1 MIPPSGALGPL
12 QSLSA
17 VLSFQP
23 SQLGT
28 FKSIA
33 QLSILDGL
41 AYVSIKLFGESEPPE
56 GKKTIIGGIDKF
68 PEDFE
73 RKMKFVDPSKI
84 LLEKQESERYKNQ
97 GDKESKSITSTDRDK
112 MYGIVRYVFIKVV
125 TLCIIDIDI
134 GIGLTIERYNKG

>member
-1 MIPPSGALGPL
+1 M
-12 QSLSA
+12 
-17 VLSFQP
+17 
-23 SQLGT
+23 
-28 FKSIA
+28 
-33 QLSILDGL
+33 SILDGL

-112 MYGIVRYVFIKVV
+112 LYGIVRYVFIKVV

-134 GIGLTIERYNKG
+134 RIGLTIKRYNKG

>member
-112 MYGIVRYVFIKVV
+112 LYGIVRYVFIKVV

-134 GIGLTIERYNKG
+134 RIGLTIKRYNKG